1 VKAQVLVLG
10 LALQP
15 LVQERVRV
23 RVRVLVLVL
32 VLVFRLLELAQER
45 EQQLRHLK
53 LQRLR

>member
-1 VKAQVLVLG
+1 VKAQVLVLV

-15 LVQERVRV
+15 LVQERVR
-23 RVRVLVLVL
+23 VLVL

-53 LQRLR
+53 IQRLR

>member
-1 VKAQVLVLG
+1 VKAQVLVLV
-10 LALQP
+10 LQP
-15 LVQERVRV
+15 LVQERVR
-23 RVRVLVLVL
+23 VL

>member
-1 VKAQVLVLG
+1 MLVLG

-23 RVRVLVLVL
+23 RVRVLV
-32 VLVFRLLELAQER
+32 FRLLELAQER

-53 LQRLR
+53 IQRLR